1 MPRARA
7 VLLPLVLLAVAC
19 AKNPSNPFD
28 QFSPSQPPSPDAV
41 LLFVSSSWADAP
53 GQPREL
59 FASNA
64 DGSEVERL
72 TSCTQAAKPC
82 DILKVAPSATRSR
95 VAAVRTT
102 PDSEPGTA
110 GLYFMDLDRGVET
123 VIVARRR
130 VTGVDWSTSDAFLI
144 YSATDETGNEDLYTV
159 APNGDQDSPLT
170 TTLDVHERNPR
181 LHPQGISA
189 VFEASDA
196 THLGGVAVVLSD
208 GSTAFV
214 TPGGAPGAEPLPGTP
229 YVVGSDADPVFSPD
243 AGSLAF
249 RRLSATGNG
258 GLGVW
263 DLYTYSSIDSE
274 PQLLEGGGNV
284 FRGAP
289 DWGPDGIVFVETDV
303 AASESRLVVV
313 QPDGSG
319 RTVLHVENSAYG
331 MASPRWL
338 R

>member
-7 VLLPLVLLAVAC
+7 VLLPLVLLAAAC
-19 AKNPSNPFD
+19 AKNPDNPFD

-82 DILKVAPSATRSR
+82 DMLKVAPSATRSR

-102 PDSEPGTA
+102 PDSEPGAA

-196 THLGGVAVVLSD
+196 THLGGVGIVLSD

-243 AGSLAF
+243 GVSLAF

-258 GLGVW
+258 GRGVW
-263 DLYTYSSIDSE
+263 DLYTFSSIDTE
-274 PQLLEGGGNV
+274 PQLLVGGGSV

-289 DWGPDGIVFVETDV
+289 DWGPDGIVFVETDA

-319 RTVLHVENSAYG
+319 RTVLHVENSAYE